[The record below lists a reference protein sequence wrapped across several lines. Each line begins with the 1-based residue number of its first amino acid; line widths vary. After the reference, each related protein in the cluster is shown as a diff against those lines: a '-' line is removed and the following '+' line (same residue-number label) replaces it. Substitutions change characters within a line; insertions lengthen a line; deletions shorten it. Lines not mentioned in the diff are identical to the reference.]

1 MEYSSLYVTPKRKFS
16 RNTSSG
22 SLETSPV
29 EKWAK
34 ESNSPDTRISDGED
48 EVMAALKLT
57 EDFAEKS
64 DLILARL
71 CSLDTEMEELNN
83 TVKSSQSTISLMEI
97 DIDSVKGKQKN
108 LDEKFTHMETNSTL
122 VDEHISKL
130 QSSLDKSKGEIDE
143 CHKKILYL
151 EAYSRRENLKFE
163 GIAEAS
169 QHDATPSPSEE
180 TKDVLVDF
188 LENVLGIEDAKNIEF
203 QRVHR
208 LGKPKNDSGDGGRAI
223 IARFLRFSDK
233 ERVFKRG
240 RKLKGTDYRMFEDIP
255 KELHQK
261 RKAQME
267 RLKEARKE
275 GRRANFSKS
284 EPDKLYIDG
293 KYVKM

>member
-1 MEYSSLYVTPKRKFS
+1 MEYLSLYVTPKRKFS
-16 RNTSSG
+16 RDTSSS

-48 EVMAALKLT
+48 EEMAALKLT

-64 DLILARL
+64 GLILARL
-71 CSLDTEMEELNN
+71 CSLDTKMQELNN
-83 TVKSSQSTISLMEI
+83 TVKSSQSKISLMEI
-97 DIDSVKGKQKN
+97 DIVSVKGKQKN

-122 VDEHISKL
+122 VDEHLSKL
-130 QSSLDKSKGEIDE
+130 QSSLYKSKGEIDE

-188 LENVLGIEDAKNIEF
+188 LENVLGIEDT
-203 QRVHR
+203 
-208 LGKPKNDSGDGGRAI
+208 G
-223 IARFLRFSDK
+223 
-233 ERVFKRG
+233 
-240 RKLKGTDYRMFEDIP
+240 
-255 KELHQK
+255 
-261 RKAQME
+261 
-267 RLKEARKE
+267 
-275 GRRANFSKS
+275 
-284 EPDKLYIDG
+284 
-293 KYVKM
+293 